1 MSDTTASFPLPGS
14 LPGDGTA
21 PQRSN
26 GARLAPSSLHPGDL
40 FRVASIGLRSR
51 RLRASLSA
59 LGIAIGIA
67 AMVAVL
73 GISESSKQNLLAS
86 LDKLGT
92 NLLMVEA
99 GSGFI
104 GNQDPALPA
113 TSEEML
119 RRIAP
124 VEEVSSVT
132 SVDASVLRSDL
143 APSDQTRGITV
154 KAADTQLLDTLVGEM
169 ADGEWLDQTRADLP
183 VVVLGS
189 VAAERLAI
197 SDVGDGVQ
205 VWLGDQWFTV
215 IGIMEPLELAPDL
228 DTSAVVG
235 RGIATTELGAAET
248 PGTVYL
254 RADPDDIES
263 VQNVIPATANPES
276 PDEVEVTRP
285 SDAIEARAAAS
296 NAFTAL
302 FLGLG
307 AVALLVGGVGI
318 ANVMVISV
326 LERRSEIGLRR
337 ALGATRRHVSVQF
350 LSEALLLSAAGGLA
364 GVLLGALVTAIY
376 DVARGWEI
384 VVPTIGLVGGIAAA
398 VAIGAVAGLYPA
410 TRAARLAP
418 TDALRTV

>member
-1 MSDTTASFPLPGS
+1 MSDITPSAAIPGAPAGDRVTATSC
-14 LPGDGTA
+14 
-21 PQRSN
+21 
-26 GARLAPSSLHPGDL
+26 GARLAPSAIHPSDL

-73 GISESSKQNLLAS
+73 GISESSKANLLQA
-86 LDKLGT
+86 LDRLGT
-92 NLLMVEA
+92 NLLVVEA
-99 GSGFI
+99 GGGFV
-104 GNQDPALPA
+104 GNQDAALPTTA
-113 TSEEML
+113 ETML
-119 RRIAP
+119 RRIGP

-132 SVDASVLRSDL
+132 SVDATVLRTDL
-143 APSDQTRGITV
+143 APSDQTGGITV

-169 ADGEWLDQTRADLP
+169 ADGEWLDEARAGLP

-189 VAAERLAI
+189 VTAERLGI
-197 SDVGDGVQ
+197 TDVGDGVQ
-205 VWLGDQWFTV
+205 LWLGRQWFTV

-228 DTSAVVG
+228 DTSAVIG
-235 RGIATTELGAAET
+235 RDIAVAELGAAEA

-254 RADPDDIES
+254 RTDPDEVDD
-263 VQNVIPATANPES
+263 VQTVIAPTANPEN
-276 PDEVEVTRP
+276 PDQVEVSRP

-364 GVLLGALVTAIY
+364 GVILGAGVTAVY

-384 VVPTIGLVGGIAAA
+384 VVPAVGLAGGIVAAL
-398 VAIGAVAGLYPA
+398 VIGAVAGLYPA

-418 TDALRTV
+418 TEALRTV

>member
-1 MSDTTASFPLPGS
+1 MSGTPPAPALPS
-14 LPGDGTA
+14 RPTGDGAVAT
-21 PQRSN
+21 S
-26 GARLAPSSLHPGDL
+26 GTGRLAPSALHPYDL
-40 FRVASIGLRSR
+40 LRVASIGLRSR

-73 GISESSKQNLLAS
+73 GISESSKANLLQA
-86 LDKLGT
+86 LDELGT
-92 NLLMVEA
+92 NLLVVEA
-99 GSGFI
+99 GGGFI
-104 GNQDPALPA
+104 GNEDAALPTTA
-113 TSEEML
+113 ETML
-119 RRIAP
+119 RRTGP
-124 VEEVSSVT
+124 VDQVSSVT
-132 SVDASVLRSDL
+132 SVDATVLRTDL
-143 APSDQTRGITV
+143 APADQTGGITV
-154 KAADTQLLDTLVGEM
+154 KAADTELLETLVGEM
-169 ADGEWLDQTRADLP
+169 ADGEWLDEARAGLP

-189 VAAERLAI
+189 VTAERLGI
-197 SDVGDGVQ
+197 TDVGDGVQ
-205 VWLGDQWFTV
+205 VWLGDRWFTV
-215 IGIMEPLELAPDL
+215 IGIMEPLGLAPDL

-235 RGIATTELGAAET
+235 RDIAIAELGAAEA

-254 RADPDDIES
+254 RSDPDEVDD
-263 VQNVIPATANPES
+263 VQAVIAPTANPEN
-276 PDEVEVTRP
+276 PDQVDVSRP

-350 LSEALLLSAAGGLA
+350 LSEALLLSAAGGIA
-364 GVLLGALVTAIY
+364 GVVLGAAVTAGY
-376 DVARGWEI
+376 DAARGWEV
-384 VVPTIGLVGGIAAA
+384 VVPTVGLAGGVAAA
-398 VAIGAVAGLYPA
+398 LVIGAVAGLYPA
-410 TRAARLAP
+410 MRAARLAP

>member
-1 MSDTTASFPLPGS
+1 MSGTPPAPALPS
-14 LPGDGTA
+14 RPTGDGAVAT
-21 PQRSN
+21 S
-26 GARLAPSSLHPGDL
+26 GTGRLAPSALHPYDL
-40 FRVASIGLRSR
+40 LRVASVGLRSR

-73 GISESSKQNLLAS
+73 GISESSKANLLQA
-86 LDKLGT
+86 LDELGT
-92 NLLMVEA
+92 NLLVVEA
-99 GSGFI
+99 GGGFI
-104 GNQDPALPA
+104 GNEDAALPTTA
-113 TSEEML
+113 ETML
-119 RRIAP
+119 RRIGP
-124 VEEVSSVT
+124 VDQVSSVT
-132 SVDASVLRSDL
+132 SVDATVLRTDL
-143 APSDQTRGITV
+143 APADQTGGITV
-154 KAADTQLLDTLVGEM
+154 KAADTELLETLVGEM
-169 ADGEWLDQTRADLP
+169 ADGEWLDEARAGLP

-189 VAAERLAI
+189 VTAERLGI
-197 SDVGDGVQ
+197 TDVGDGVQ
-205 VWLGDQWFTV
+205 VWLGDRWFTV
-215 IGIMEPLELAPDL
+215 IGIMEPLGLAPDL

-235 RGIATTELGAAET
+235 RDIAIAELGAAEA

-254 RADPDDIES
+254 RSDPDEVDD
-263 VQNVIPATANPES
+263 VQAVIAPTANPEN
-276 PDEVEVTRP
+276 PDQVDVSRP

-350 LSEALLLSAAGGLA
+350 LSEALLLSAAGGIA
-364 GVLLGALVTAIY
+364 GVVLGAAVTAGY
-376 DVARGWEI
+376 DAARGWEV
-384 VVPTIGLVGGIAAA
+384 VVPTVGLAGGVAAA
-398 VAIGAVAGLYPA
+398 LVIGAVAGLYPA
-410 TRAARLAP
+410 MRAARLAP

>member
-1 MSDTTASFPLPGS
+1 MSATAPPFGPRT
-14 LPGDGTA
+14 GDGATA
-21 PQRSN
+21 TGGR
-26 GARLAPSSLHPGDL
+26 ARLVPSGLHPGDL
-40 FRVASIGLRSR
+40 FRVASVGLRSR

-73 GISESSKQNLLAS
+73 GISESSKSHLLAA

-92 NLLMVEA
+92 NLLVVEP
-99 GSGFI
+99 GEGFI
-104 GNQDPALPA
+104 GNEDAVLPITA
-113 TSEEML
+113 ETML

-132 SVDASVLRSDL
+132 SVDATVLRTDL
-143 APSDQTRGITV
+143 APSEQTGGITV
-154 KAADTQLLDTLVGEM
+154 KAADTRLLDTLVGEM
-169 ADGEWLDQTRADLP
+169 ADGEWLDDTRSRLP

-189 VAAERLAI
+189 VAAERLGI

-205 VWLGDQWFTV
+205 VWLGGQWFTV
-215 IGIMEPLELAPDL
+215 IGIMERFELAPDL
-228 DTSAVVG
+228 DTSAIIG
-235 RGIATTELGAAET
+235 REIATAELGAAET

-254 RADPDDIES
+254 RTDPDKVDD
-263 VQNVIPATANPES
+263 VQAVIAPTANPDN
-276 PDEVEVTRP
+276 PDQVEVSRP

-337 ALGATRRHVSVQF
+337 ALGATRRHVSMQF
-350 LSEALLLSAAGGLA
+350 LSEALLLSAAGGVA
-364 GVLLGALVTAIY
+364 GVMLGAAVTAIY
-376 DVARGWEI
+376 AAVRGWEI
-384 VVPTIGLVGGIAAA
+384 VVPTAGFAGGIAAA
-398 VAIGAVAGLYPA
+398 LAIGAVAGLYPA

>member
-1 MSDTTASFPLPGS
+1 MSDVTPEAAAPGA
-14 LPGDGTA
+14 PAGDGAMAT
-21 PQRSN
+21 
-26 GARLAPSSLHPGDL
+26 GAGVRLAPSALHPSDL

-73 GISESSKQNLLAS
+73 GISESSKAHLLRA
-86 LDKLGT
+86 LDRLGT
-92 NLLMVEA
+92 NLLVVEA
-99 GSGFI
+99 GGGFV
-104 GNQDPALPA
+104 GKEDPVLPT
-113 TSEEML
+113 TSETML
-119 RRIAP
+119 RRIGP

-132 SVDASVLRSDL
+132 SVDATVLRTDL
-143 APSDQTRGITV
+143 APSDQTGGITV
-154 KAADTQLLDTLVGEM
+154 KAADTQLLDTLVGDM
-169 ADGEWLDQTRADLP
+169 ADGEWLDEARAGLP

-189 VAAERLAI
+189 LTAERLGI
-197 SDVGDGVQ
+197 TDVRDGIQ
-205 VWLGDQWFTV
+205 VWLGGQWFTV

-228 DTSAVVG
+228 DTSAVIG
-235 RGIATTELGAAET
+235 RDIAIAELGVAEA

-254 RADPDDIES
+254 RTDPDEVDD
-263 VQNVIPATANPES
+263 VQGVIAPTANPEN
-276 PDEVEVTRP
+276 PDQVEVSRP

-350 LSEALLLSAAGGLA
+350 LSEALLLSAAGGFA
-364 GVLLGALVTAIY
+364 GVLLGAAVTAVY
-376 DVARGWEI
+376 DTARGWGI
-384 VVPTIGLVGGIAAA
+384 VVPVVGLAGGVVAAL
-398 VAIGAVAGLYPA
+398 AIGAVAGLYPA

>member
-1 MSDTTASFPLPGS
+1 MSGS
-14 LPGDGTA
+14 TSTPAIPSPPTGDGAVATRRA
-21 PQRSN
+21 A
-26 GARLAPSSLHPGDL
+26 GLAASALNPGDL
-40 FRVASIGLRSR
+40 LRVASIGLRSR

-73 GISESSKQNLLAS
+73 GISESSKANLLQA
-86 LDKLGT
+86 LDRLGT
-92 NLLMVEA
+92 NLLVVEA
-99 GSGFI
+99 GGGFI
-104 GNQDPALPA
+104 GNEEAALPTTA
-113 TSEEML
+113 EAML
-119 RRIAP
+119 RRIGP
-124 VEEVSSVT
+124 VQGVSSVT
-132 SVDASVLRSDL
+132 SVDATVLRTDL
-143 APSDQTRGITV
+143 APSDQTGGITV
-154 KAADTQLLDTLVGEM
+154 KAADTQLLETLVGEM
-169 ADGEWLDQTRADLP
+169 ADGEWLDEARGELP

-189 VAAERLAI
+189 VAAERLGI
-197 SDVGDGVQ
+197 TTVRDGAQ
-205 VWLGDQWFTV
+205 VWLGGRWFAV

-228 DTSAVVG
+228 DTSAVIG
-235 RGIATTELGAAET
+235 RDIAIDELGAAEA

-254 RADPDDIES
+254 RTDPDEVDD
-263 VQNVIPATANPES
+263 VQGVIAPTANPQD
-276 PDEVEVTRP
+276 PDQVEVTRP

-350 LSEALLLSAAGGLA
+350 LSEALLLSAAGGVA
-364 GVLLGALVTAIY
+364 GVLLGAAVTAVY
-376 DVARGWEI
+376 DAARGWEI
-384 VVPTIGLVGGIAAA
+384 VVPVVGLAGGVAAA
-398 VAIGAVAGLYPA
+398 LVIGAVAGLYPA
-410 TRAARLAP
+410 ARAARLAP

>member
-1 MSDTTASFPLPGS
+1 MSAIGIPSPGAR
-14 LPGDGTA
+14 PGDGATPA
-21 PQRSN
+21 GSR
-26 GARLAPSSLHPGDL
+26 ARLAPSGLHPGDL
-40 FRVASIGLRSR
+40 LRVASVGLRSR

-73 GISESSKQNLLAS
+73 GISESSKSNLLAA

-92 NLLMVEA
+92 NLLVVEP
-99 GSGFI
+99 GEGFI
-104 GNQDPALPA
+104 GNEDAVLPTTA
-113 TSEEML
+113 ETML

-124 VEEVSSVT
+124 VEDVSSVT
-132 SVDASVLRSDL
+132 SVDATVLRTDL
-143 APSDQTRGITV
+143 APSEQTGGITV
-154 KAADTQLLDTLVGEM
+154 KAADTRLLDTLVGQM
-169 ADGEWLDQTRADLP
+169 ADGEWLDEARAGLP

-189 VAAERLAI
+189 EAAERLGI
-197 SDVGDGVQ
+197 TDVGDGVQ
-205 VWLGDQWFTV
+205 VWLGEQWFTV
-215 IGIMEPLELAPDL
+215 IGIMEPFELAPDL
-228 DTSAVVG
+228 DTSAIIG
-235 RGIATTELGAAET
+235 RDIATAELGAAET
-248 PGTVYL
+248 PGTIYL
-254 RADPDDIES
+254 RTDPDKVDD
-263 VQNVIPATANPES
+263 VQAVIAPTANPDN
-276 PDEVEVTRP
+276 PDQVEVSRP

-350 LSEALLLSAAGGLA
+350 LSEALLLSAAGGVA
-364 GVLLGALVTAIY
+364 GVLLGAAVTAAY
-376 DVARGWEI
+376 DMARGWDI
-384 VVPTIGLVGGIAAA
+384 VVPVIGLAGGLAAA
-398 VAIGAVAGLYPA
+398 LAIGAVAGLYPA

>member
-1 MSDTTASFPLPGS
+1 MSDITPAAAMPGAPPGAGVTATSPGE
-14 LPGDGTA
+14 
-21 PQRSN
+21 
-26 GARLAPSSLHPGDL
+26 RLAPSAMHPSDL

-73 GISESSKQNLLAS
+73 GISESSKANLLQA
-86 LDKLGT
+86 LDRLGT
-92 NLLMVEA
+92 NLLVVEA
-99 GSGFI
+99 GGGFV
-104 GNQDPALPA
+104 GNQDAALPTTA
-113 TSEEML
+113 ETML
-119 RRIAP
+119 RRIGP

-132 SVDASVLRSDL
+132 SVDATVLRTDL
-143 APSDQTRGITV
+143 APSDQTGGITV

-169 ADGEWLDQTRADLP
+169 ADGEWLDEARAGLP

-189 VAAERLAI
+189 VTAERLGI
-197 SDVGDGVQ
+197 TDVGDGVQ
-205 VWLGDQWFTV
+205 VWLGGQWFTV

-228 DTSAVVG
+228 DTSAVIG
-235 RGIATTELGAAET
+235 RDIAIADLGAAEA

-254 RADPDDIES
+254 RTDPDEVDD
-263 VQNVIPATANPES
+263 VQAVIAPTANPEN
-276 PDEVEVTRP
+276 PDQVDVSRP

-364 GVLLGALVTAIY
+364 GVILGAGVTAVY
-376 DVARGWEI
+376 DLARGWEI
-384 VVPTIGLVGGIAAA
+384 VVPAVGLAGGIVAAL
-398 VAIGAVAGLYPA
+398 VIGAVAGLYPA

-418 TDALRTV
+418 TEALRTV

>member
-1 MSDTTASFPLPGS
+1 MSDVTPPPAVLGTPA
-14 LPGDGTA
+14 GDGATA
-21 PQRSN
+21 TSR
-26 GARLAPSSLHPGDL
+26 GARLAPSALHPADL

-73 GISESSKQNLLAS
+73 GISESSKANLLQA

-92 NLLMVEA
+92 NLLVVEA
-99 GSGFI
+99 GGGFI
-104 GNQDPALPA
+104 GNEDPVLPT
-113 TSEEML
+113 TSETML
-119 RRIAP
+119 RRIGP

-132 SVDASVLRSDL
+132 SVDATVLRTDL
-143 APSDQTRGITV
+143 APSDQTGGITV
-154 KAADTQLLDTLVGEM
+154 KAVDTQLLDTLVGET
-169 ADGEWLDQTRADLP
+169 ANGEWLDESRAGLP

-189 VAAERLAI
+189 VAAERLGIA
-197 SDVGDGVQ
+197 DVGDGVQ
-205 VWLGDQWFTV
+205 VWLGGQWFTV
-215 IGIMEPLELAPDL
+215 IGIMEPFELAPDL
-228 DTSAVVG
+228 DSSAVIG
-235 RGIATTELGAAET
+235 RDIAIADLGAAEA

-254 RADPDDIES
+254 RTDPDQVDD
-263 VQNVIPATANPES
+263 VQAVIALTANPEN
-276 PDEVEVTRP
+276 PDQVEVTRP

-364 GVLLGALVTAIY
+364 GVMLGAAVTAVY
-376 DVARGWEI
+376 DAARGWEI
-384 VVPTIGLVGGIAAA
+384 VVPVVGLAGGVAAA
-398 VAIGAVAGLYPA
+398 LAIGAVAGLYPA

>member
-1 MSDTTASFPLPGS
+1 MTDTTAPLPI
-14 LPGDGTA
+14 A
-21 PQRSN
+21 
-26 GARLAPSSLHPGDL
+26 GARLTPSALHPGDL

-73 GISESSKQNLLAS
+73 GISESSKANLLAS

-92 NLLMVEA
+92 NLLVAEA
-99 GSGFI
+99 GGGFI
-104 GNQDPALPA
+104 GNEEAALPT
-113 TSEEML
+113 TSETML
-119 RRIAP
+119 RRIGP
-124 VEEVSSVT
+124 VEQVSSVT
-132 SVDASVLRSDL
+132 SVDATVLRSDL
-143 APSDQTRGITV
+143 APSNQTKGITV
-154 KAADTQLLDTLVGEM
+154 KAADTQLLATLVGEM
-169 ADGEWLDQTRADLP
+169 ADGVWLDDARAELP

-189 VAAERLAI
+189 VAAERLGI
-197 SDVGDGVQ
+197 TDVGVGVN

-215 IGIMEPLELAPDL
+215 IGIMEPLVLAPDL
-228 DTSAVVG
+228 DTSAVIG
-235 RGIATTELGAAET
+235 RPIAITELGAAEA

-254 RADPDDIES
+254 RTDPDKVDA
-263 VQNVIPATANPES
+263 VQDVIAPTANPEN
-276 PDEVEVTRP
+276 PDQVEVSRP

-337 ALGATRRHVSVQF
+337 ALGATRRHVSIQF
-350 LSEALLLSAAGGLA
+350 LSEALLLSAAGGVA
-364 GVLLGALVTAIY
+364 GVLLGAAVTAIY
-376 DVARGWEI
+376 DLARGWEI
-384 VVPTIGLVGGIAAA
+384 VVPVTGLVGGIVAA

>member
-1 MSDTTASFPLPGS
+1 MTAATL
-14 LPGDGTA
+14 T
-21 PQRSN
+21 
-26 GARLAPSSLHPGDL
+26 PSALHPGDL

-73 GISESSKQNLLAS
+73 GISESSKANLLAS
-86 LDKLGT
+86 LDRLGT
-92 NLLMVEA
+92 NLLVVEA
-99 GSGFI
+99 GGGFV
-104 GNQDPALPA
+104 GAEDAALPV
-113 TSEEML
+113 TSEAML
-119 RRIAP
+119 RRIGP

-143 APSDQTRGITV
+143 APADQTGGLTV
-154 KAADTQLLDTLVGEM
+154 KAADTHLLATLVGEM
-169 ADGEWLDQTRADLP
+169 ADGEWLDPSRAELP

-189 VAAERLAI
+189 KAAARLGI
-197 SDVGDGVQ
+197 TDVGEGLR
-205 VWLGDQWFTV
+205 VWLGERWFTV
-215 IGIMEPLELAPDL
+215 IGVMAPLELAPDL
-228 DTSAVVG
+228 DASAIIG
-235 RGIATTELGAAET
+235 RPIAVAELGAAEA

-254 RADPDDIES
+254 RTDPAKVDA
-263 VQNVIPATANPES
+263 VQDVIAPTANIEN
-276 PDEVEVTRP
+276 PDQVTVSRP

-296 NAFTAL
+296 SAFTAL

-350 LSEALLLSAAGGLA
+350 LSEALLLSAAGGVA
-364 GVLLGALVTAIY
+364 GVLLGALVTAGY
-376 DVARGWEI
+376 DVARGWDV
-384 VVPTIGLVGGIAAA
+384 VVPVSGLVGGVVAALL
-398 VAIGAVAGLYPA
+398 IGAVAGLYPA

>member
-1 MSDTTASFPLPGS
+1 MSGTPPAPALPS
-14 LPGDGTA
+14 RPTGDGAVAT
-21 PQRSN
+21 S
-26 GARLAPSSLHPGDL
+26 GTGRLAPSALHPYDL
-40 FRVASIGLRSR
+40 LRVASVGLRSR

-73 GISESSKQNLLAS
+73 GISESSKANLLQA
-86 LDKLGT
+86 LDELGT
-92 NLLMVEA
+92 NLLVVEA
-99 GSGFI
+99 GGGFI
-104 GNQDPALPA
+104 GNEDAALPTTA
-113 TSEEML
+113 ETML
-119 RRIAP
+119 RRIGP
-124 VEEVSSVT
+124 VDQVSSVT
-132 SVDASVLRSDL
+132 SVDATVLRTDL
-143 APSDQTRGITV
+143 APADQTGGITV
-154 KAADTQLLDTLVGEM
+154 KAADTELLETLVGEM
-169 ADGEWLDQTRADLP
+169 ADGEWLDEARAGLP

-189 VAAERLAI
+189 VTAERLGI
-197 SDVGDGVQ
+197 TDVGDGVQ
-205 VWLGDQWFTV
+205 VWLGDRWFTV
-215 IGIMEPLELAPDL
+215 IGIMEPLGLAPDL

-235 RGIATTELGAAET
+235 RDIAIAELGAAEA

-254 RADPDDIES
+254 RSDPDEVDD
-263 VQNVIPATANPES
+263 VQAVIAPTANPEN
-276 PDEVEVTRP
+276 PDQVDVSRP

-350 LSEALLLSAAGGLA
+350 LSEALLLSAAGGSA
-364 GVLLGALVTAIY
+364 GVVLGAAVTAGY
-376 DVARGWEI
+376 DAARGWEV
-384 VVPTIGLVGGIAAA
+384 VVPTVGLAGGVAAA
-398 VAIGAVAGLYPA
+398 LVIGAVAGLYPA
-410 TRAARLAP
+410 MRAARLAP

>member
-1 MSDTTASFPLPGS
+1 MSDIAPSAAVPGA
-14 LPGDGTA
+14 PAGDGVTA
-21 PQRSN
+21 TSHS
-26 GARLAPSSLHPGDL
+26 ARLAPSAMHPSDL

-73 GISESSKQNLLAS
+73 GISESSKANLLQA
-86 LDKLGT
+86 LDRLGT
-92 NLLMVEA
+92 NLLVVEA
-99 GSGFI
+99 GGGFA
-104 GNQDPALPA
+104 GNQDAALPTTA
-113 TSEEML
+113 ETML
-119 RRIAP
+119 RRIGP

-132 SVDASVLRSDL
+132 SVDATVLRTDL
-143 APSDQTRGITV
+143 APSDQTGGITV

-169 ADGEWLDQTRADLP
+169 ADGEWLDEARAGLP

-189 VAAERLAI
+189 VTAERLGI
-197 SDVGDGVQ
+197 TDVGDGVQ
-205 VWLGDQWFTV
+205 VWLGGQWFTV
-215 IGIMEPLELAPDL
+215 IGILEPLELAPDL
-228 DTSAVVG
+228 DTSAVIG
-235 RGIATTELGAAET
+235 RDIAIAELGAAEA

-254 RADPDDIES
+254 RTDPDEVDD
-263 VQNVIPATANPES
+263 VQTVIAPTANPEN
-276 PDEVEVTRP
+276 PDQVDVSRP

-364 GVLLGALVTAIY
+364 GVILGAGVTAVY

-384 VVPTIGLVGGIAAA
+384 VVPAVGLAGGIVAAL
-398 VAIGAVAGLYPA
+398 VIGAVAGLYPA

-418 TDALRTV
+418 TEALRTV